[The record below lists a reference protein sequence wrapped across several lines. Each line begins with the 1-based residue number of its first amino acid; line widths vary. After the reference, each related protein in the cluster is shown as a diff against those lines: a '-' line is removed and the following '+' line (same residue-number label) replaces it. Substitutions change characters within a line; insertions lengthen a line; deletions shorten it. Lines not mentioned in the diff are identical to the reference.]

1 MGLLDNLISQF
12 AGGAQG
18 QAANPVM
25 TAIGSLIAGSAQGGG
40 LGALVAQ
47 FTQAG
52 FGQHIQSWISTG
64 QNLPI
69 SADQITQVLGSSR
82 VQELARAAGIDPT
95 QMASHL
101 SQVLPQLI
109 DHLTPNGQLPQG
121 GVADV
126 MSALSGF
133 LKAKGAA

>member
-1 MGLLDNLISQF
+1 MGLLDNLVSQF

-18 QAANPVM
+18 QAINPVL
-25 TAIGSLIAGSAQGGG
+25 TTIGSLLGGAQSGG
-40 LGALVAQ
+40 LAALVAQ

-95 QMASHL
+95 QMSAHL
-101 SQVLPQLI
+101 SELLPQLI
-109 DHLTPNGQLPQG
+109 DHLTPSGQLPQG
-121 GVADV
+121 GAQDV
-126 MSALSGF
+126 LSALSGF
-133 LKAKGAA
+133 LKAKSSN